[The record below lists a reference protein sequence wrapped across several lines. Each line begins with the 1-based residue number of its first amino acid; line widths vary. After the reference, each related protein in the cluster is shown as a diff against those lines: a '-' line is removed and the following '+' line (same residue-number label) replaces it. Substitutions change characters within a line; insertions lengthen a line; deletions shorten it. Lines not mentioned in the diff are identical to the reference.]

1 MCSEPESLLHIKGQT
16 SLIRIPEKVDEGLR
30 TLEQAMESSS
40 DLVVDEASKNE
51 VHFGLHFL

>member
-1 MCSEPESLLHIKGQT
+1 MIGIH
-16 SLIRIPEKVDEGLR
+16 EKVNEGLR
-30 TLEQAMESSS
+30 TPEQAMESSS